1 MVPEGSASCYIGKCR
16 LTLSWGC
23 LIRTRSRNDML
34 FASPFSS
41 GLWKVGLESGEA
53 MGFVRVSGKDT
64 GRGLWPE
71 RGLLCLREAGVGGH
85 SEFSGGSVRWHAG
98 VKIAEWKAAW
108 SWGGCPATRGD
119 QTCIFR
125 VVNRPHYSLY
135 L

>member
-1 MVPEGSASCYIGKCR
+1 M
-16 LTLSWGC
+16 
-23 LIRTRSRNDML
+23 
-34 FASPFSS
+34 
-41 GLWKVGLESGEA
+41 GLESGEA
-53 MGFVRVSGKDT
+53 DGFVRVSGKAHRQGTVVWRGVTLSQGSRVWEDT
-64 GRGLWPE
+64 QSLVADLW
-71 RGLLCLREAGVGGH
+71 
-85 SEFSGGSVRWHAG
+85 RWHAG